1 MCLST
6 YWRKAKVADHDI
18 VCYKIVTRYRG
29 MKKGTYKSY
38 WMNYDYS
45 LGEHYYERLFVPD
58 LIGCESES
66 KTWIN
71 GKPTFLCDYGFHS
84 YSEMT
89 GHSPESGC
97 VFIKCVIPQGTRYYE
112 STQRSEYCSEKI
124 RVIAQAKITPVFDED
139 NVEWITE
146 FN

>member
-29 MKKGTYKSY
+29 MKRGTYSSY

-45 LGEHYYERLFVPD
+45 LGEQYYEQFFVPD

-112 STQRSEYCSEKI
+112 STQGSEYCSEKI
-124 RVIAQAKITPVFDED
+124 KVIAQAKITPVFEED
-139 NVEWITE
+139 KVEWITE

>member
-18 VCYKIVTRYRG
+18 VCYKIVIRYCG
-29 MKKGTYKSY
+29 MKRGTYSSY

-45 LGEHYYERLFVPD
+45 LGEHYYEQRFIPD

-71 GKPTFLCDYGFHS
+71 GKTVFLCDYGFHS

-112 STQRSEYCSEKI
+112 SIQGSEYCSEKI
-124 RVIAQAKITPVFDED
+124 KVIAQAKITPFFEADK
-139 NVEWITE
+139 VEWITE